1 MVKYVWLLL
10 VLVELDF
17 YIMVSY
23 IEIVKLLCMI
33 KNIYINMF
41 YIILINNGLCEILYV
56 FFGWF

>member
-1 MVKYVWLLL
+1 MIIISFSGIGFLYNGELL
-10 VLVELDF
+10 VIV
-17 YIMVSY
+17 I

-56 FFGWF
+56 FFG